1 MREFQWD
8 RAKAVSNLQKHGVP
22 FEYATRV
29 FLDQRRQDGVDRRHT
44 YGEERRI
51 TVGSIEGRVY
61 VVAYTRRRAAIR
73 LISARK
79 ANVRETQQYHAF
91 SA

>member
-1 MREFQWD
+1 MLEFEWD
-8 RAKAVSNLQKHGVP
+8 SAKAASNLQKHGVP
-22 FEYATRV
+22 FEYAARV
-29 FLDQRRQDGVDRRHT
+29 FLDERRQDGVDRRQT

-51 TVGSIEGRVY
+51 TIGSIEGRVY

-79 ANVRETQQYHAF
+79 ANARETQRYRTF

>member
-1 MREFQWD
+1 MLDFEWD
-8 RAKAVSNLQKHGVP
+8 SEKAASNLQKHGVP

-29 FLDQRRQDGVDRRHT
+29 FLDQRRQDGVDTRRH
-44 YGEERRI
+44 YREERRI
-51 TVGSIEGRVY
+51 TIGSIEGRVY

-79 ANVRETQQYHAF
+79 ANARETQRYHTF

>member
-8 RAKAVSNLQKHGVP
+8 PAKAVSNLQKHGVP
-22 FEYATRV
+22 FEYVTRV

-44 YGEERRI
+44 YGAERQI
-51 TVGSIEGRVY
+51 TIGSIEGRVY
-61 VVAYTRRRAAIR
+61 VVAYTRRRAAIW

-79 ANVRETQQYHAF
+79 ANARETQTYHTF

>member
-1 MREFQWD
+1 
-8 RAKAVSNLQKHGVP
+8 
-22 FEYATRV
+22 
-29 FLDQRRQDGVDRRHT
+29 
-44 YGEERRI
+44 
-51 TVGSIEGRVY
+51 VGNIEGQVY

-79 ANVRETQQYHAF
+79 ANARETQKYHAF

>member
-1 MREFQWD
+1 MLEFQWD
-8 RAKAVSNLQKHGVP
+8 PAKAAANLQKHGVP
-22 FEYATRV
+22 FEYAARV
-29 FLDQRRQDGVDRRHT
+29 FLDSHRQDHVDRRHT

-51 TVGSIEGRVY
+51 TIGNIDGRVY
-61 VVAYTRRRAAIR
+61 VVAYTHRRAAIR

-79 ANVRETQQYHAF
+79 ANARETQTYHTV

>member
-1 MREFQWD
+1 MLEFQWD
-8 RAKAVSNLQKHGVP
+8 PAKAASNLQKHGVS
-22 FEYATRV
+22 FDYAAHV

-51 TVGSIEGRVY
+51 TIGSIEGRVY
-61 VVAYTRRRAAIR
+61 VVAYTRRRTAIR

-79 ANVRETQQYHAF
+79 ANARETHKYHTF

>member
-8 RAKAVSNLQKHGVP
+8 SAKAASNLQKHGVP
-22 FEYATRV
+22 FEYAARV

-51 TVGSIEGRVY
+51 TIGSIEGGVY

-79 ANVRETQQYHAF
+79 ANAREIQKYRTF

>member
-1 MREFQWD
+1 MLEFQWD
-8 RAKAVSNLQKHGVP
+8 SAKAASNLQKHGIP
-22 FEYATRV
+22 FDYVTRV
-29 FLDQRRQDGVDRRHT
+29 FLDQRRQDGIDRRHT

-51 TVGSIEGRVY
+51 TIGSIEGRVY

-79 ANVRETQQYHAF
+79 ANARETQKYHAF

>member
-1 MREFQWD
+1 MLEFEWD
-8 RAKAVSNLQKHGVP
+8 SAKAASNLQKHGVP
-22 FEYATRV
+22 FEYVTRV
-29 FLDQRRQDGVDRRHT
+29 FLDQRRQDGVDSRRHD
-44 YGEERRI
+44 GEERRI
-51 TVGSIEGRVY
+51 SIGSIEGRVY

-79 ANVRETQQYHAF
+79 ANAREIQQYRTF